1 MSQTVVPSEITQ
13 VLVAIKTPMMP
24 SATTAFLPAS
34 LSLKQVVDAFRQMQP
49 KDDNARRVLQQ
60 LERETSASAF
70 DFIIVGAAGVGEK
83 AAPSKL
89 LLEIAVPRE
98 VRTARGLELIPVA
111 AVEVQ
116 AYAPVGH

>member
-1 MSQTVVPSEITQ
+1 MIQQVVPSEITQ

-24 SATTAFLPAS
+24 SATTAFLPES
-34 LSLKQVVDAFRQMQP
+34 LSLKQVVDAFRKMQP
-49 KDDNARRVLQQ
+49 KDDNARRVLNQ

-70 DFIIVGAAGVGEK
+70 DFVVVSPTGAGEK

-89 LLEIAVPRE
+89 LREIAVPTQI
-98 VRTARGLELIPVA
+98 RTARGLELIPVA

-116 AYAPVGH
+116 AYAPVGR

>member
-1 MSQTVVPSEITQ
+1 MSQPVVPSEITQ

-24 SATTAFLPAS
+24 SATTAFLPEN

-70 DFIIVGAAGVGEK
+70 DFVVVSPTGIGEK

-89 LLEIAVPRE
+89 LREIAVSRE
-98 VRTARGLELIPVA
+98 IRTVRGLELIPVA

-116 AYAPVGH
+116 AYAPVGG